1 MSVPPTSVAKQETMG
16 TSGTKRLTT
25 AQALIRFL
33 RAQETERD
41 GVRRTFFAGCFGI
54 FGHGNVGG
62 LAQALHENRDEFR
75 YILGRN
81 EQAMV
86 HSSAGFARMS
96 NRLRTFACAS
106 SIGPG
111 ATNLVTGAAG
121 ATINRVPVLLLPADM
136 PASRIPRPVL
146 QQVELPWTSTISVND
161 ALRPVSRYWDR
172 IERPEQL
179 LWSAPEAMRVL
190 TDQAE
195 TGAVTLAL
203 PTDVQAEAHDF
214 PEDLFR
220 IRVWRIPRPAPDPV
234 AFAEA
239 VSMIRASK
247 RPLIVAGGGV
257 IYSEATESLA
267 ALVGQT
273 RIPVVET
280 HAGKGSLPHGHPSN
294 VGSLGVNGV
303 PVAFEMAR
311 QADLVIGIGT
321 RWTDVTT
328 VSQTAFAEPDVRFI
342 NVNVASFDAHK
353 FSGLPLVGDARVA
366 IDGFTEGLAD
376 FRVSPEHEEKASRL
390 AREWDAEADKY
401 INLGNSPLPSQGEVV
416 GAVNDA
422 AGPRDVVVSAAGSLP
437 NDLQK
442 LWRSRDPKSYH
453 VEYGYSCMGYEIPGG
468 IGIKMAAPDREV
480 FVMVGDGSY
489 LMMPSEIVTA
499 VQEGIKVVIVLIQN
513 HGFASVGALS
523 RRLGTEGF
531 GADYRARGEDG
542 QLSGDRLPVDLA
554 ANAASLGADVIR
566 VETIEGLREA
576 LKTARAA
583 ERTTVIH
590 VETDP
595 TVYVP
600 RFHWWDVAVAEVSES
615 EAVREARATYEKE
628 QAGARRFL

>member
-1 MSVPPTSVAKQETMG
+1 
-16 TSGTKRLTT
+16 
-25 AQALIRFL
+25 
-33 RAQETERD
+33 
-41 GVRRTFFAGCFGI
+41 
-54 FGHGNVGG
+54 
-62 LAQALHENRDEFR
+62 
-75 YILGRN
+75 
-81 EQAMV
+81 MV

-121 ATINRVPVLLLPADM
+121 ATINRLPVLLLPADM

-179 LWSAPEAMRVL
+179 MWSAPEAMRTL

-203 PTDVQAEAHDF
+203 PTDVQAEAQDF
-214 PEDLFR
+214 PDEFFR
-220 IRVWRIPRPAPDPV
+220 DRVWRIPRPAADQAAV
-234 AFAEA
+234 AEA
-239 VSMIRASK
+239 ADMIRSAR

-257 IYSEATESLA
+257 IYSEATEALA
-267 ALVGQT
+267 RLVDQCG
-273 RIPVVET
+273 IPVVET

-311 QADLVIGIGT
+311 EADLVIGIGT

-328 VSQTAFAEPDVRFI
+328 VSQTAFGDAGVRFI
-342 NVNVASFDAHK
+342 NVNIASFDAHK
-353 FSGLPLVGDARVA
+353 FSGLPLVGDARVV
-366 IDGFTEGLAD
+366 IDDLHTRLAD
-376 FRVSPEHEEKASRL
+376 FRVEPEHQEKAARL
-390 AREWDAEADKY
+390 AREWDVQAHGY
-401 INLGNSPLPSQGEVV
+401 TSLGNTPLPSQGEVV

-422 AGPRDVVVSAAGSLP
+422 AEGRDVVVAAAGSLP

-453 VEYGYSCMGYEIPGG
+453 VEYGYSCMGYEIPAG
-468 IGIKMAAPDREV
+468 IGVKMAAPDREV

-499 VQEGIKVVIVLIQN
+499 VQEGIKIIIVLVQN

-531 GADYRARGEDG
+531 GADYRARADDG
-542 QLSGDRLPVDLA
+542 QLTGDRLPVDLA
-554 ANAASLGADVIR
+554 ANAASFGADVIR
-566 VETIEGLREA
+566 AETIDDLRAA

-583 ERTTVIH
+583 NRTTVIH

-595 TVYVP
+595 SVYVP
-600 RFHWWDVAVAEVSES
+600 RFHWWDVAIAEVSES
-615 EAVREARATYEKE
+615 DAVREARATYEKE

>member
-1 MSVPPTSVAKQETMG
+1 MG
-16 TSGTKRLTT
+16 RTGTRRLTT

-33 RAQETERD
+33 LAQQTERD
-41 GVRRTFFAGCFGI
+41 GERRDFLAGCFGI

-62 LAQALHENRDEFR
+62 LAQALHQYRDELR

-86 HSSAGFARMS
+86 HASAGFARMS
-96 NRLRTFACAS
+96 NRLRAFACAS

-136 PASRIPRPVL
+136 PATRIPRPVL
-146 QQVELPWTSTISVND
+146 QQVELPWTSTLSVND
-161 ALRPVSRYWDR
+161 ALRPVSKYWDR

-214 PEDLFR
+214 PEEFFR
-220 IRVWRIPRPAPDPV
+220 TRVWRIPRPIPDPD
-234 AFAEA
+234 ALAEA
-239 VSMIRASK
+239 AAMIRQAT
-247 RPLIVAGGGV
+247 RPLIVAGGGM
-257 IYSEATESLA
+257 IYSEATGSLR
-267 ALVGQT
+267 ALVDQT
-273 RIPVVET
+273 GIPVVET
-280 HAGKGSLPHGHPSN
+280 HAGKGSLPYDHPSN
-294 VGSLGVNGV
+294 VGAIGVNGV
-303 PVAFEMAR
+303 PVAFEIA
-311 QADLVIGIGT
+311 QDADVVIGIGT

-328 VSQTAFAEPDVRFI
+328 VSQTAFAHPDVRFI

-353 FSGLPLVGDARVA
+353 FSGLPLVGDARAAVDALGEALSGHQVA
-366 IDGFTEGLAD
+366 TEH
-376 FRVSPEHEEKASRL
+376 REKAAQLNRD
-390 AREWDAEADKY
+390 WDAEIDRYAG
-401 INLGNSPLPSQGEVV
+401 LGNQPLLSQGEVV
-416 GAVNDA
+416 AAVNQA
-422 AGPRDVVVSAAGSLP
+422 AQPEDVVVSAAGSLP

-468 IGIKMAAPDREV
+468 LGVKMAAPEREV
-480 FVMVGDGSY
+480 YVMVGDGSY

-499 VQEGIKVVIVLIQN
+499 VQEEIKLIIVLIQN

-531 GADYRARGEDG
+531 GADYRSRSDDG
-542 QLSGDRLPVDLA
+542 QLDGDRLPVDLA
-554 ANAASLGADVIR
+554 ANAASLGATVIKVANIDELR
-566 VETIEGLREA
+566 VA
-576 LKTARAA
+576 LDNARAA
-583 ERTTVIH
+583 DETTVIH
-590 VETDP
+590 VETD
-595 TVYVP
+595 TDVYVP
-600 RFHWWDVAVAEVSES
+600 RFQWWDVAVAEVSTS
-615 EAVREARATYEKE
+615 EAVQAARARYEEERQKS
-628 QAGARRFL
+628 RRYL

>member
-1 MSVPPTSVAKQETMG
+1 MESSRTR
-16 TSGTKRLTT
+16 RLST

-33 RAQETERD
+33 RAQQTERD
-41 GVRRTFFAGCFGI
+41 GLRHTFFAGCFGI

-62 LAQALHENRDEFR
+62 LAQALHEDRQTFR

-96 NRLRTFACAS
+96 NRLRAFAVAS

-111 ATNLVTGAAG
+111 STNLVTGAAG

-161 ALRPVSRYWDR
+161 SLRPVSKYWDR

-179 LWSAPEAMRVL
+179 LWSALEAMRVL

-203 PTDVQAEAHDF
+203 PTDVQAEAHEF
-214 PEDLFR
+214 PEEFFR
-220 IRVWRIPRPAPDPV
+220 PRVWRIPRPAPDPV
-234 AFAEA
+234 DLTEA
-239 VSMIRASK
+239 VAWIRQAK
-247 RPLIVAGGGV
+247 TPLIVAGGGV
-257 IYSEATESLA
+257 IYSDATEALRQLA
-267 ALVGQT
+267 DRTG
-273 RIPVVET
+273 IPVVET
-280 HAGKGSLPHGHPSN
+280 HAGKGSLIHGHPSN

-303 PVAFEMAR
+303 PAAVELAR
-311 QADLVIGIGT
+311 EADLVIGLGT

-328 VSQTAFAEPDVRFI
+328 VSQTAFTHPEVRFI
-342 NVNVASFDAHK
+342 NVNIASFDAHK
-353 FSGLPLVGDARVA
+353 FSGLPLVGDARVV
-366 IDGFTEGLAD
+366 IDLLTEALAGFHVASEYQD
-376 FRVSPEHEEKASRL
+376 KAARL
-390 AREWDAEADKY
+390 AREWDAETIRYTTLA
-401 INLGNSPLPSQGEVV
+401 NSPFPSQGEVV

-422 AGPRDVVVSAAGSLP
+422 AEPRDVVVAAAGSLP

-442 LWRSRDPKSYH
+442 LWRARDPKSYH
-453 VEYGYSCMGYEIPGG
+453 VEYGYSCMGYEIPAG

-499 VQEGIKVVIVLIQN
+499 VQEGIKVIIVLVQN

-531 GADYRARGEDG
+531 GADYRSRGDDG

-554 ANAASLGADVIR
+554 ANAGSLGADVIR
-566 VETIEGLREA
+566 VDTIDQLRNA
-576 LKTARAA
+576 LDTARAA
-583 ERTTVIH
+583 TRTTVIH

-595 TVYVP
+595 SVYVP

-615 EAVREARATYEKE
+615 ETVREARTTYEKE
-628 QAGARRFL
+628 RAGSRRHL